1 MIIPVRCFSCGKVV
15 GDKWEPFS
23 KRVAA
28 GESPK
33 EVLDDLGVERYC
45 CRRMLLSHVDLV
57 DEILKFHENRETV
70 EIRGER

>member
-1 MIIPVRCFSCGKVV
+1 MIIPVRCFSCGKLV

-33 EVLDDLGVERYC
+33 EALDDVGVERYC
-45 CRRMLLSHVDLV
+45 CRRMLLSHVDLI
-57 DEILKFHENRETV
+57 DDMLEFHEKQEV
-70 EIRGER
+70 VDIRGER